1 MKSCLWNLIRA
12 STRYRFH
19 LDDGEDDDDND
30 DHEDDGGAHFDVDG
44 NDVDGK

>member
-1 MKSCLWNLIRA
+1 MVDEPLSQPD
-12 STRYRFH
+12 YH
-19 LDDGEDDDDND
+19 GHDDDGEDDDDND

>member
-1 MKSCLWNLIRA
+1 MKSWLWNLIRA

-19 LDDGEDDDDND
+19 IDDGDNNNSDDQEDDD
-30 DHEDDGGAHFDVDG
+30 GAQFDVDG